1 MGNSAV
7 VADLFLL
14 DARNRA
20 GVEAAEAA
28 AGDWAARGLPEALA
42 LGTALEAAEP
52 ASAAAIALGDS
63 FLFEAAAATL
73 AEG

>member
-7 VADLFLL
+7 MADLFVLV
-14 DARNRA
+14 RRA
-20 GVEAAEAA
+20 GVEAAEAAA

-42 LGTALEAAEP
+42 FGTALEAAKP
-52 ASAAAIALGDS
+52 VSAAVIALGDS